1 MSETNLSKNLRGVK
15 RKKSRR
21 LRKNSL
27 NQKLRKNLNN
37 IIKEIYN
44 LGKLTELPSELYI
57 KALKVE
63 PKDRSM
69 RDLQYIKY
77 FLDHS
82 KLADKF
88 KLDNFKKESLDQIF
102 TQCAAQLKYFHL
114 EKDKIL
120 FRIGDEPD
128 NFYLIIN
135 GRIGILKPIS
145 NHKEMTGLEYF
156 YYIYQLK
163 KQNEIYILKKTIEK
177 NNSIFKFEYQDKII
191 FQLI

>member
-44 LGKLTELPSELYI
+44 LGKLTELPPELYI
-57 KALKVE
+57 KALKIE

-77 FLDHS
+77 FL
-82 KLADKF
+82 A
-88 KLDNFKKESLDQIF
+88 I
-102 TQCAAQLKYFHL
+102 
-114 EKDKIL
+114 
-120 FRIGDEPD
+120 
-128 NFYLIIN
+128 
-135 GRIGILKPIS
+135 
-145 NHKEMTGLEYF
+145 
-156 YYIYQLK
+156 
-163 KQNEIYILKKTIEK
+163 QN
-177 NNSIFKFEYQDKII
+177 
-191 FQLI
+191 

>member
-1 MSETNLSKNLRGVK
+1 MSETNLSKNLRGVI

-102 TQCAAQLKYFHL
+102 IYSMCSSI
-114 EKDKIL
+114 KIFS
-120 FRIGDEPD
+120 FRKR
-128 NFYLIIN
+128 NNII
-135 GRIGILKPIS
+135 
-145 NHKEMTGLEYF
+145 
-156 YYIYQLK
+156 
-163 KQNEIYILKKTIEK
+163 
-177 NNSIFKFEYQDKII
+177 
-191 FQLI
+191 